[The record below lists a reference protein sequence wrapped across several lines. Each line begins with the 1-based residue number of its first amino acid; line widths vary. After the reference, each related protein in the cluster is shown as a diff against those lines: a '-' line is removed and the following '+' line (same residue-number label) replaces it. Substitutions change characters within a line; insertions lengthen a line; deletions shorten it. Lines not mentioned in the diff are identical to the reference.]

1 MKRVFCIFIYVV
13 FSILKGVSAEMPDTL
28 NHYGL
33 QAVEIRGKRLRSQL
47 REIEGTSIISMSL
60 MDEMP
65 HILGNADPLHYAQL
79 LPGVQTNSEYDA
91 GLHIQGCDNSHNYV
105 SLGGAPIYNAAHLLG
120 FFSIFNA
127 GHFTEMSLQK
137 SPVSASFPNR
147 LGGRVDM
154 LTPTWLAAED
164 SLSVGA
170 VHGELSV
177 GPMSS
182 QGTLRLPVG
191 KRSLLLLSARTAY
204 LNLLYS
210 KWLEVD
216 GDEVK
221 YDFSDYNLS
230 YITQLDDA
238 NVLKFEGY
246 WGYDNMKIGQASHGL
261 QGKLKWNNTMAA
273 LHWYSRSKD
282 GLEERKKDW
291 SMEQMVYYS
300 RYANRLNVDEYS
312 FQVGMRSFI
321 FDLGYKGNFSWGRW
335 SVGAEVIRHQLLPQ
349 DVGITGNLAN
359 YQTNAQHQQATET
372 SAYLQYCQPL
382 GEKLLMEMGA
392 RVSGYHCQ
400 KSFYRVMPHLKFNYD
415 LSQSAKLNLNLG
427 IRNQYLFQTGFSSA
441 GLPTEFWFAAD
452 QNHRPQYAYH
462 AALQGEF
469 WFAEKEYR
477 LSVETYYKWL
487 MNQIENNSNMFDIL
501 FSSYSFDGSLLHG
514 KGYNYGLNLLL
525 EKRRGKLTGWLSGS
539 LGRAM
544 RKFDGEQYQ
553 GWYPAGHE
561 RIYELNAVATYR
573 INRRVSLGTTYVLAS
588 GTPYTKVNYA
598 YLMSGNLVTEYGPHN
613 GGRVKPYMRL
623 DLSAS
628 YDFATKGSIRSGI
641 NFSLYNVTMHG
652 NDLFYRIKVYDNH
665 VRYNGFKFLMP
676 IMPSLNYYCKF

>member
-13 FSILKGVSAEMPDTL
+13 FGILKGVSAEMTDTL

-105 SLGGAPIYNAAHLLG
+105 SLGGAPVYNAAHLLG

-182 QGTLRLPVG
+182 QGTLRLPIG
-191 KRSLLLLSARTAY
+191 KRSLLLLSARAAY

-238 NVLKFEGY
+238 NVLKIEGY
-246 WGYDNMKIGQASHGL
+246 WGYDKMKIGQASHGL

-282 GLEERKKDW
+282 GLNEGGKDW

-300 RYANRLNVDEYS
+300 RYANRLNVGEYS

-321 FDLGYKGNFSWGRW
+321 FDLGYKGNFSCERW
-335 SVGAEVIRHQLLPQ
+335 SMGAEVVRHQLLPQ
-349 DVGITGNLAN
+349 DIGITGNLAN
-359 YQTNAQHQQATET
+359 YQTDTQHQQSMEA

-382 GEKLLMEMGA
+382 GENLLMELGA

-400 KSFYRVMPHLKFNYD
+400 KSFYRVMPHLKFNCD
-415 LSQSAKLNLNLG
+415 LSPSAKLNLNLG
-427 IRNQYLFQTGFSSA
+427 IRNQYLFQTGFSSS

-452 QNHRPQYAYH
+452 KNHRPQYACH

-539 LGRAM
+539 FGRAM

-573 INRRVSLGTTYVLAS
+573 INRRVSLGSTYVLAS

-613 GGRVKPYMRL
+613 GDRVKPYMRL
-623 DLSAS
+623 DLSVS
-628 YDFATKGSIRSGI
+628 YDFATKGKVRSGI

-676 IMPSLNYYCKF
+676 IMPSINYYCKF

>member
-13 FSILKGVSAEMPDTL
+13 FGILKGVSAEMTDTL

-33 QAVEIRGKRLRSQL
+33 QTVEIRGKRLRSPL
-47 REIEGTSIISMSL
+47 REIEGSSIISMSL

-105 SLGGAPIYNAAHLLG
+105 SLGGAPVYNAAHLLG

-191 KRSLLLLSARTAY
+191 KRSLLLLSARAAY

-238 NVLKFEGY
+238 NVLKIEGY
-246 WGYDNMKIGQASHGL
+246 WGYDNMKIGQASYGL
-261 QGKLKWNNTMAA
+261 QGKLKWDNTMAA

-282 GLEERKKDW
+282 GLNEGGKDW

-300 RYANRLNVDEYS
+300 RYANRLNVGEYS

-335 SVGAEVIRHQLLPQ
+335 RMGAEVVRHQLLPQ
-349 DVGITGNLAN
+349 DIGITGNLAN
-359 YQTNAQHQQATET
+359 YQTDTQHQLATEA
-372 SAYLQYCQPL
+372 SANLQYCQPL

-415 LSQSAKLNLNLG
+415 LSPSAKLNLNLG

-452 QNHRPQYAYH
+452 QNHRPQYACH

-573 INRRVSLGTTYVLAS
+573 INRRVSLGSTYVLAS

-613 GGRVKPYMRL
+613 GDRVKPYMRL
-623 DLSAS
+623 DLSVS
-628 YDFATKGSIRSGI
+628 YDFATKGKVRSGI

-665 VRYNGFKFLMP
+665 VRYNAFKFLMP
-676 IMPSLNYYCKF
+676 IMPSINYYCKF

>member
-13 FSILKGVSAEMPDTL
+13 FGILKGVSAEMTDTL

-33 QAVEIRGKRLRSQL
+33 QAVEIRGKRLRSPL
-47 REIEGTSIISMSL
+47 REIEGSSIISMSF

-105 SLGGAPIYNAAHLLG
+105 SLDGAPIYNAAHLLG

-191 KRSLLLLSARTAY
+191 KRSLLLLSARAAY

-238 NVLKFEGY
+238 NVLKIEGY
-246 WGYDNMKIGQASHGL
+246 WGYDKMKIGQASHGL

-273 LHWYSRSKD
+273 LHWYSRSKH
-282 GLEERKKDW
+282 GENERRKNW
-291 SMEQMVYYS
+291 QMEQMVYYS
-300 RYANRLNVDEYS
+300 RYANRLNLNEYS

-335 SVGAEVIRHQLLPQ
+335 RMGAEVVRHQLLPQ
-349 DVGITGNLAN
+349 DIGITGNLAN
-359 YQTNAQHQQATET
+359 YQTDAHHQLATEA
-372 SAYLQYCQPL
+372 SVYLQYCQPL

-415 LSQSAKLNLNLG
+415 LSPSAKLNLNLG

-452 QNHRPQYAYH
+452 KNHRPQYAYH

-553 GWYPAGHE
+553 EWYPAGHE

-573 INRRVSLGTTYVLAS
+573 INRRVSLGSTYVLAS

-613 GGRVKPYMRL
+613 GDRVKPYMRL
-623 DLSAS
+623 DLSVS
-628 YDFATKGSIRSGI
+628 YDFATKGKVRSGI

-665 VRYNGFKFLMP
+665 VRYNAFKFLMP
-676 IMPSLNYYCKF
+676 IMPSINYYCKF

>member
-13 FSILKGVSAEMPDTL
+13 FGILKGVSAEMTDTL

-105 SLGGAPIYNAAHLLG
+105 SLGGAPVYNAAHLLG

-191 KRSLLLLSARTAY
+191 KRSLLLLSARAAY

-238 NVLKFEGY
+238 NVLKIEGY
-246 WGYDNMKIGQASHGL
+246 WGYDNMKIGQVSYGL
-261 QGKLKWNNTMAA
+261 QGKLKWDNTMAA

-282 GLEERKKDW
+282 GLNEGGKDW

-300 RYANRLNVDEYS
+300 RYANRLNVGEYS

-335 SVGAEVIRHQLLPQ
+335 RMGAEVVRHQLLPQ
-349 DVGITGNLAN
+349 DIGITGNLAN
-359 YQTNAQHQQATET
+359 YQTDAHHQLATEA
-372 SAYLQYCQPL
+372 SVYLQYCQPL

-415 LSQSAKLNLNLG
+415 LSPSAKLNLNLG

-452 QNHRPQYAYH
+452 KNHRPQYAYH

-553 GWYPAGHE
+553 EWYPAGHE

-573 INRRVSLGTTYVLAS
+573 INRRVSLGSTYVLAS

-613 GGRVKPYMRL
+613 GDRVKPYMRL
-623 DLSAS
+623 DLSVS
-628 YDFATKGSIRSGI
+628 YDFATKGKVRSGI

-665 VRYNGFKFLMP
+665 VRYNAFKFLMP
-676 IMPSLNYYCKF
+676 IMPSINYYCKF

>member
-13 FSILKGVSAEMPDTL
+13 FGILKGVSAEMTDTL

-33 QAVEIRGKRLRSQL
+33 QTVEIRGKRLRSQL

-105 SLGGAPIYNAAHLLG
+105 SLGGAPVYNAAHLLG

-164 SLSVGA
+164 SLWMGG

-182 QGTLRLPVG
+182 QGTLRLPIS
-191 KRSLLLLSARTAY
+191 KRSLLLLSARAAY

-238 NVLKFEGY
+238 NVLKIEGY
-246 WGYDNMKIGQASHGL
+246 WGYDKMKIGQASYGL
-261 QGKLKWNNTMAA
+261 QGKLKWDNTMAA

-282 GLEERKKDW
+282 GLNEGGKDW

-300 RYANRLNVDEYS
+300 RYANRLNVGEYS

-335 SVGAEVIRHQLLPQ
+335 RMGAEVVRHQLLPQ
-349 DVGITGNLAN
+349 DIGITGNLAN
-359 YQTNAQHQQATET
+359 YQTDAHHQLATEA
-372 SAYLQYCQPL
+372 SVYLQYCQPL

-415 LSQSAKLNLNLG
+415 LSPSAKLNLNLG

-452 QNHRPQYAYH
+452 QNHRPQYACH

-573 INRRVSLGTTYVLAS
+573 INRRVSLGSTYVLAS

-613 GGRVKPYMRL
+613 GDRVKPYMRL
-623 DLSAS
+623 DLSVS
-628 YDFATKGSIRSGI
+628 YDFATKGKVRSGI

-665 VRYNGFKFLMP
+665 VRYNAFKFLMP
-676 IMPSLNYYCKF
+676 IMPSINYYCKF

>member
-13 FSILKGVSAEMPDTL
+13 FGILKGVSAELTDTL

-105 SLGGAPIYNAAHLLG
+105 SLGGAPVYNAAHLLG

-182 QGTLRLPVG
+182 QGTLRLPIG
-191 KRSLLLLSARTAY
+191 KRSLLLLSARAAY

-238 NVLKFEGY
+238 NVLKIEGY
-246 WGYDNMKIGQASHGL
+246 WGYDKMKIGQASHGL

-273 LHWYSRSKD
+273 LHWYSRSKH
-282 GLEERKKDW
+282 GENERRKNW
-291 SMEQMVYYS
+291 QMEQMVYYS
-300 RYANRLNVDEYS
+300 RYANRLNLNEYS

-321 FDLGYKGNFSWGRW
+321 FDLGYKGNFSCERW
-335 SVGAEVIRHQLLPQ
+335 SMGAEVVRHQLLPQ
-349 DVGITGNLAN
+349 DIGITGNLAN
-359 YQTNAQHQQATET
+359 YQTDTQHQQSMEA

-382 GEKLLMEMGA
+382 GENLLMELGA

-400 KSFYRVMPHLKFNYD
+400 KSFYRVMPHLKFTCN
-415 LSQSAKLNLNLG
+415 LSPSAKLNLNLG

-452 QNHRPQYAYH
+452 QNHRPQYACH

-487 MNQIENNSNMFDIL
+487 MNQVENNSNMFDIL

-573 INRRVSLGTTYVLAS
+573 INRRVSLGSTYVLAS

-613 GGRVKPYMRL
+613 GDRVKPYMRL
-623 DLSAS
+623 DLSVS
-628 YDFATKGSIRSGI
+628 YDFATKGKVRSGI

-676 IMPSLNYYCKF
+676 IMPSINYYCKF

>member
-13 FSILKGVSAEMPDTL
+13 FGILKGVSAEMTDTL

-33 QAVEIRGKRLRSQL
+33 QDVEIRGKRLRSQL

-105 SLGGAPIYNAAHLLG
+105 SLGGAPVYNAAHLLG

-182 QGTLRLPVG
+182 QGTLRLPIG
-191 KRSLLLLSARTAY
+191 KRSLLLLSARAAY

-246 WGYDNMKIGQASHGL
+246 WGYDKMKVGQASHGL
-261 QGKLKWNNTMAA
+261 QGKLKWNNTMVA
-273 LHWYSRSKD
+273 LHWYSRSND

-321 FDLGYKGNFSWGRW
+321 FDLGYKGNFSCGRW

-359 YQTNAQHQQATET
+359 YQTDAQHQQATET
-372 SAYLQYCQPL
+372 SAYLQYSQPL

-400 KSFYRVMPHLKFNYD
+400 KSFYRVMPHLKFNCD
-415 LSQSAKLNLNLG
+415 LSPSAKLNLNLG

-452 QNHRPQYAYH
+452 KNHRPQYACH

-539 LGRAM
+539 WGRAM
-544 RKFDGEQYQ
+544 RKFDGAQYQ

-573 INRRVSLGTTYVLAS
+573 INRRISFGATYVLAS

-613 GGRVKPYMRL
+613 GSRVKPYMRL
-623 DLSAS
+623 DLSVS
-628 YDFATKGSIRSGI
+628 YDFATKGSVRNGI

-665 VRYNGFKFLMP
+665 VRYNAFKFLMP
-676 IMPSLNYYCKF
+676 IMPSINYYCKF

>member
-105 SLGGAPIYNAAHLLG
+105 SLGGAPVYNAAHLLG

-191 KRSLLLLSARTAY
+191 KRSLLLLSARAAY

-246 WGYDNMKIGQASHGL
+246 WGYDKMKVGQASHGL
-261 QGKLKWNNTMAA
+261 QGKLKWNNTMVA
-273 LHWYSRSKD
+273 LHWYSRSND

-321 FDLGYKGNFSWGRW
+321 FDLGYKGNFSCGRW

-359 YQTNAQHQQATET
+359 YQTDAQHQQATET

-382 GEKLLMEMGA
+382 GENLLMELGA

-400 KSFYRVMPHLKFNYD
+400 KSFYRVMPHLKFNYG

-544 RKFDGEQYQ
+544 RKFVGEQYQ

-613 GGRVKPYMRL
+613 GGRVKPYRRL
-623 DLSAS
+623 DLSVS
-628 YDFATKGSIRSGI
+628 YDFATKGSVRSGI

-676 IMPSLNYYCKF
+676 IMPSINYYCKF

>member
-13 FSILKGVSAEMPDTL
+13 FGILKGVSAEMTDTL

-105 SLGGAPIYNAAHLLG
+105 SLGGAPVYNAAHLLG

-182 QGTLRLPVG
+182 QGTLRLPIG
-191 KRSLLLLSARTAY
+191 KRSLLLLSARAAY

-238 NVLKFEGY
+238 NVLKIEGY

-261 QGKLKWNNTMAA
+261 QGKLKWDNTMAA

-282 GLEERKKDW
+282 GLNEGGKDW

-300 RYANRLNVDEYS
+300 RYANRLNVGEYS

-335 SVGAEVIRHQLLPQ
+335 RMGAEVVRHQLLPQ
-349 DVGITGNLAN
+349 DIGITGNLAN
-359 YQTNAQHQQATET
+359 YQTDAHHQLATEA
-372 SAYLQYCQPL
+372 SVYLQYCQPL

-415 LSQSAKLNLNLG
+415 LSPSAKLNLNLG

-441 GLPTEFWFAAD
+441 GLPTEFWFAAN

-553 GWYPAGHE
+553 EWYPAGHE

-573 INRRVSLGTTYVLAS
+573 INRRVSLGSTYVLAS

-613 GGRVKPYMRL
+613 GDRVKPYMRL
-623 DLSAS
+623 DLSVS
-628 YDFATKGSIRSGI
+628 YDFATKGKVRSGI

-665 VRYNGFKFLMP
+665 VRYNAFKFLMP
-676 IMPSLNYYCKF
+676 IMPSINYYCKF

>member
-13 FSILKGVSAEMPDTL
+13 FGILKGVSAEMTDTL

-105 SLGGAPIYNAAHLLG
+105 SLGGAPVYNAAHLLG

-182 QGTLRLPVG
+182 QGTLRLPIG
-191 KRSLLLLSARTAY
+191 KRSLLLLSARAAY

-238 NVLKFEGY
+238 NVLKIEGY
-246 WGYDNMKIGQASHGL
+246 WGYDKMKIGQASHGL

-282 GLEERKKDW
+282 GLNEGGKDW

-300 RYANRLNVDEYS
+300 RYANRLNVGEYS

-335 SVGAEVIRHQLLPQ
+335 RMGAEVVRHQLLPQ
-349 DVGITGNLAN
+349 DIGISGNLAN
-359 YQTNAQHQQATET
+359 YQTDAHHQLATEA
-372 SAYLQYCQPL
+372 SVYLQYCQPL

-415 LSQSAKLNLNLG
+415 LSPSAKLNLNLG

-452 QNHRPQYAYH
+452 KNHRPQYACH

-553 GWYPAGHE
+553 EWYPAGHE

-573 INRRVSLGTTYVLAS
+573 INRRVSLGSTYVLAS

-613 GGRVKPYMRL
+613 GDRVKPYMRL
-623 DLSAS
+623 DLSVS
-628 YDFATKGSIRSGI
+628 YDFATKGKVRSGI

-665 VRYNGFKFLMP
+665 VRYNAFKFLMP
-676 IMPSLNYYCKF
+676 IMPSINYYCKF

>member
-13 FSILKGVSAEMPDTL
+13 FSILKGVSAEMTDTL

-105 SLGGAPIYNAAHLLG
+105 SLGGAPVYNAAHLLG

-164 SLSVGA
+164 SLLVGA

-191 KRSLLLLSARTAY
+191 KRSLLLLSARAAY

-300 RYANRLNVDEYS
+300 RYANRLNVNEYS

-321 FDLGYKGNFSWGRW
+321 FDLGYKGNFSCGRW

-359 YQTNAQHQQATET
+359 YQTDAQHQQATET
-372 SAYLQYCQPL
+372 SAYLQYCLPL

>member
-105 SLGGAPIYNAAHLLG
+105 SLGGAPVYNAAHLLG

-382 GEKLLMEMGA
+382 GENLLMELGA

>member
-13 FSILKGVSAEMPDTL
+13 FGILKGVSAEMTDTL

-33 QAVEIRGKRLRSQL
+33 QTVEIRGKRLRSQL

-164 SLSVGA
+164 SLWMGG

-191 KRSLLLLSARTAY
+191 KRSLLLLSARAAY

-238 NVLKFEGY
+238 NVLKIEGY
-246 WGYDNMKIGQASHGL
+246 WGYDKMKIGQASHGL

-273 LHWYSRSKD
+273 LHWYSRSKH
-282 GLEERKKDW
+282 GENERRKNW
-291 SMEQMVYYS
+291 QMEQMVYYS
-300 RYANRLNVDEYS
+300 RYANRLNLNEYS

-321 FDLGYKGNFSWGRW
+321 LDLGYKGNFSCGRW
-335 SVGAEVIRHQLLPQ
+335 RMGAEVVRHQLLPQ
-349 DVGITGNLAN
+349 DIGISGNLAN
-359 YQTNAQHQQATET
+359 YQTDTQHQQSMEA

-382 GEKLLMEMGA
+382 GEKLLMELGA

-427 IRNQYLFQTGFSSA
+427 IRNQYLFQTGFSSS

-452 QNHRPQYAYH
+452 KNHRPQYACH

-573 INRRVSLGTTYVLAS
+573 INRRVSLGSTYVLAS

-613 GGRVKPYMRL
+613 GDRVKPYMRL
-623 DLSAS
+623 DLSVS
-628 YDFATKGSIRSGI
+628 YDFATKGKVRSGI

-665 VRYNGFKFLMP
+665 VRYNAFKFLMP
-676 IMPSLNYYCKF
+676 IMPSINYYCKF

>member
-105 SLGGAPIYNAAHLLG
+105 SLGGAPVYNAAHLLG

-191 KRSLLLLSARTAY
+191 KRSLLLLSARAAY

-382 GEKLLMEMGA
+382 GENLLMELGA

>member
-13 FSILKGVSAEMPDTL
+13 FGILKGVSAEMTDTL

-105 SLGGAPIYNAAHLLG
+105 SLGGAPVYNAAHLLG

-164 SLSVGA
+164 SLSVGT

-182 QGTLRLPVG
+182 QGTLRLPIG
-191 KRSLLLLSARTAY
+191 KRSLLLLSARAAY

-238 NVLKFEGY
+238 NVLKIEGY
-246 WGYDNMKIGQASHGL
+246 WGYDNMKIGQASYGL
-261 QGKLKWNNTMAA
+261 QGKLKWDNTMAA
-273 LHWYSRSKD
+273 LHWYSRSKH
-282 GLEERKKDW
+282 GENERRKNW
-291 SMEQMVYYS
+291 QMEQMVYYS
-300 RYANRLNVDEYS
+300 RYANRLNLNEYS

-335 SVGAEVIRHQLLPQ
+335 RMGAEVVRHQLLPQ
-349 DVGITGNLAN
+349 DIGISGNLAN
-359 YQTNAQHQQATET
+359 YQTDTQHQLATEA

-382 GEKLLMEMGA
+382 GENLLMELGA

-415 LSQSAKLNLNLG
+415 LSPSAKLNLNLG

-441 GLPTEFWFAAD
+441 GLPTEFWFAAN

-573 INRRVSLGTTYVLAS
+573 INRRVSLGSTYVLAS

-613 GGRVKPYMRL
+613 GDRVKPYMRL
-623 DLSAS
+623 DLSVS
-628 YDFATKGSIRSGI
+628 YDFATKGKVRSGI

-665 VRYNGFKFLMP
+665 VRYNAFKFLMP
-676 IMPSLNYYCKF
+676 IMPSINYYCKF

>member
-13 FSILKGVSAEMPDTL
+13 FGILKGVSAEMTDTL

-105 SLGGAPIYNAAHLLG
+105 SLGGAPVYNAAHLLG

-137 SPVSASFPNR
+137 SPVSASLPNR

-164 SLSVGA
+164 SLWTGA

-191 KRSLLLLSARTAY
+191 KRSLLLLSARAAY

-238 NVLKFEGY
+238 NVLKIEGY
-246 WGYDNMKIGQASHGL
+246 WGYDKMKIGQASYGL
-261 QGKLKWNNTMAA
+261 QGKLKWDNTMAA

-282 GLEERKKDW
+282 GLNEGGKDW

-300 RYANRLNVDEYS
+300 RYANRLNVGEYS

-335 SVGAEVIRHQLLPQ
+335 RMGAEVVRHQLLPQ
-349 DVGITGNLAN
+349 DIGITGNLAN
-359 YQTNAQHQQATET
+359 YQTDAHHQLATEA

-382 GEKLLMEMGA
+382 GENLLMELGA

-441 GLPTEFWFAAD
+441 GLPTEFWFAAN

-553 GWYPAGHE
+553 EWYPAGHE

-573 INRRVSLGTTYVLAS
+573 INRRVSLGSTYVLAS

-613 GGRVKPYMRL
+613 GDRVKPYMRL
-623 DLSAS
+623 DLSVS
-628 YDFATKGSIRSGI
+628 YDFATKGSVRSGI

-665 VRYNGFKFLMP
+665 VRYNAFKFLMP
-676 IMPSLNYYCKF
+676 IMPSINYYCKF

>member
-1 MKRVFCIFIYVV
+1 MKRVFCILIYVV
-13 FSILKGVSAEMPDTL
+13 LGILKSVSAEMTDTL

-33 QAVEIRGKRLRSQL
+33 QTVEIRGKRLRSPL
-47 REIEGTSIISMSL
+47 REIEGSSIISMSF

-91 GLHIQGCDNSHNYV
+91 GLHIQGSDNSHNYV

-127 GHFTEMSLQK
+127 GHFSELSLQK

-164 SLSVGA
+164 SLWTGG

-191 KRSLLLLSARTAY
+191 KRSLLLLSARAAY

-246 WGYDNMKIGQASHGL
+246 WGYDNMKIGQASYGL
-261 QGKLKWNNTMAA
+261 QGKLKWDNTMAA

-282 GLEERKKDW
+282 GLDERGKVW

-349 DVGITGNLAN
+349 DIGITGNLAN
-359 YQTNAQHQQATET
+359 YQTDAHHQLATEA
-372 SAYLQYCQPL
+372 SVYLQYSQPL
-382 GEKLLMEMGA
+382 GEKLLTEMGA

-400 KSFYRVMPHLKFNYD
+400 KSFYRVMPHLKLNYV

-452 QNHRPQYAYH
+452 KNHRPQYACH

-573 INRRVSLGTTYVLAS
+573 INRRVSLGSTYVLAS

-613 GGRVKPYMRL
+613 GSRVKPYMRL
-623 DLSAS
+623 DLSVS
-628 YDFATKGSIRSGI
+628 YDFATKGKVRSGI

-665 VRYNGFKFLMP
+665 VRYNAFKFLMP
-676 IMPSLNYYCKF
+676 IMPSINYYCKF

>member
-1 MKRVFCIFIYVV
+1 
-13 FSILKGVSAEMPDTL
+13 MPDTL

-105 SLGGAPIYNAAHLLG
+105 SLGGAPVYNAAHLLG

-147 LGGRVDM
+147 LGGKVDM

-164 SLSVGA
+164 SLLVGA

-191 KRSLLLLSARTAY
+191 KRSLLLLSARAAY

-300 RYANRLNVDEYS
+300 RYANRLNVNEYS

-321 FDLGYKGNFSWGRW
+321 FDLGYKGNFSCGRW

-359 YQTNAQHQQATET
+359 YQTDAQHQQATET
-372 SAYLQYCQPL
+372 SAYLQYCLPL

-676 IMPSLNYYCKF
+676 IMPSINYYCKF

>member
-105 SLGGAPIYNAAHLLG
+105 SLGGAPVYNAAHLLG

-164 SLSVGA
+164 SLLVGA

-191 KRSLLLLSARTAY
+191 KRSLLLLSARAAY

-246 WGYDNMKIGQASHGL
+246 WGYDNMKIGQASYGL
-261 QGKLKWNNTMAA
+261 QGKLKWDNTMAA

-282 GLEERKKDW
+282 GLNEGGKDW

-300 RYANRLNVDEYS
+300 RYANRLNVGEYS

-349 DVGITGNLAN
+349 DVDISGNLAN
-359 YQTNAQHQQATET
+359 YQTDAQHQQAAET
-372 SAYLQYCQPL
+372 SAYLQYSQPL
-382 GEKLLMEMGA
+382 GEKLLMEMGT

-400 KSFYRVMPHLKFNYD
+400 KSFYRVMPHLKFNCD
-415 LSQSAKLNLNLG
+415 LSPSAKLNLNLG
-427 IRNQYLFQTGFSSA
+427 IRNQYLFQTGFSSS

-452 QNHRPQYAYH
+452 KNHRPQYACH

-613 GGRVKPYMRL
+613 GGRVKPYRRL
-623 DLSAS
+623 DLSVS
-628 YDFATKGSIRSGI
+628 YDFATKGSVRSGI

-676 IMPSLNYYCKF
+676 IMPSINYYCKF

>member
-105 SLGGAPIYNAAHLLG
+105 SLGGAPVYNAAHLLG

-147 LGGRVDM
+147 LGGKVDM

-164 SLSVGA
+164 SLLVGA

-191 KRSLLLLSARTAY
+191 KRSLLLLSARAAY

-300 RYANRLNVDEYS
+300 CYANRLNVNEYS

-321 FDLGYKGNFSWGRW
+321 FDLGYKGNFSCGRW

-359 YQTNAQHQQATET
+359 YQTDAQHQQATET
-372 SAYLQYCQPL
+372 SAYLQYCLPL

>member
-1 MKRVFCIFIYVV
+1 MKRVFCILIYVV
-13 FSILKGVSAEMPDTL
+13 FSILKGVSAEMTDTL

-33 QAVEIRGKRLRSQL
+33 QTVEIRGKRLRSPL
-47 REIEGTSIISMSL
+47 REIEGSSIISMSF

-127 GHFTEMSLQK
+127 GHFTEMSLLK

-164 SLSVGA
+164 SLWTGA

-191 KRSLLLLSARTAY
+191 KRSLLLLSARAAY

-238 NVLKFEGY
+238 NVLKIEGY

-261 QGKLKWNNTMAA
+261 QGKLKWDNTMAA

-282 GLEERKKDW
+282 GLDERGKVW

-349 DVGITGNLAN
+349 DVDITGNLAN
-359 YQTNAQHQQATET
+359 YQTDAQHQQAAET
-372 SAYLQYCQPL
+372 SAYLQYSQPL

-400 KSFYRVMPHLKFNYD
+400 KSFYRVMPHLKLNYV
-415 LSQSAKLNLNLG
+415 LSPSAKLNLNLG
-427 IRNQYLFQTGFSSA
+427 IRNQYLFQTGFSSS

-452 QNHRPQYAYH
+452 KNHRPQYAWH

-573 INRRVSLGTTYVLAS
+573 INRRVSLGATYVLAS
-588 GTPYTKVNYA
+588 GTPYTNVNYA

-613 GGRVKPYMRL
+613 GSRVKPYMRL
-623 DLSAS
+623 DLSVS
-628 YDFATKGSIRSGI
+628 YDFATKGSVRSGI

-665 VRYNGFKFLMP
+665 VRYNAFKFLMP
-676 IMPSLNYYCKF
+676 IMPSINYYCKF

>member
-13 FSILKGVSAEMPDTL
+13 FGILKGVSAEMTDTL

-33 QAVEIRGKRLRSQL
+33 QDVEIRGKRLRSQL
-47 REIEGTSIISMSL
+47 REIEGSSIISMSL

-164 SLSVGA
+164 SLWTGG

-191 KRSLLLLSARTAY
+191 KRSLLLLSARAAY

-238 NVLKFEGY
+238 NVLKIEGY
-246 WGYDNMKIGQASHGL
+246 WGYDNMKIGQASYGL
-261 QGKLKWNNTMAA
+261 QGKLKWDNTMAA
-273 LHWYSRSKD
+273 LHWYSRSKN
-282 GLEERKKDW
+282 GLDERGKVW

-300 RYANRLNVDEYS
+300 RYANRLNVGEYS

-335 SVGAEVIRHQLLPQ
+335 RMGAEVVRHQLLPQ
-349 DVGITGNLAN
+349 DIGITGNLAN
-359 YQTNAQHQQATET
+359 YQTDAQHQQAAET
-372 SAYLQYCQPL
+372 SAYLQYSQPL

-400 KSFYRVMPHLKFNYD
+400 KSFYRVMPHLKFNCD
-415 LSQSAKLNLNLG
+415 LSPSAKLNLNLG

-452 QNHRPQYAYH
+452 KNHRPQYACH

-539 LGRAM
+539 WGRAM
-544 RKFDGEQYQ
+544 RKFDGAQYQ

-573 INRRVSLGTTYVLAS
+573 INRRISFGATYVLAS

-613 GGRVKPYMRL
+613 GSRVKPYMRL
-623 DLSAS
+623 DLSVS
-628 YDFATKGSIRSGI
+628 YDFATKGSVRNGI

-665 VRYNGFKFLMP
+665 VRYNAFKFLMP
-676 IMPSLNYYCKF
+676 IMPSINYYCKF

>member
-13 FSILKGVSAEMPDTL
+13 FGILKGVSAEMTDTL

-33 QAVEIRGKRLRSQL
+33 QTVEIRGKRLRSPL
-47 REIEGTSIISMSL
+47 REIEGSSIISMSF

-105 SLGGAPIYNAAHLLG
+105 SLDGAPIYNAAHLLG

-127 GHFTEMSLQK
+127 GHFTEMSLLK

-182 QGTLRLPVG
+182 QGTLRLPIG
-191 KRSLLLLSARTAY
+191 KRSLLLLSARAAY

-238 NVLKFEGY
+238 NVLKIEGY
-246 WGYDNMKIGQASHGL
+246 WGYDNMKIGQASYGL
-261 QGKLKWNNTMAA
+261 QGKLKWDNTMAA

-282 GLEERKKDW
+282 GLNEGGKDW

-300 RYANRLNVDEYS
+300 RYANRLNVGEYS

-321 FDLGYKGNFSWGRW
+321 FDLGYKGNFSLGRW
-335 SVGAEVIRHQLLPQ
+335 RMGAEVVRHQLLPQ
-349 DVGITGNLAN
+349 DIGITGNLAN
-359 YQTNAQHQQATET
+359 YQTDAHHQLATEA
-372 SAYLQYCQPL
+372 SVYLQYCQPL
-382 GEKLLMEMGA
+382 GENLLMELGA

-415 LSQSAKLNLNLG
+415 LSPSAKLNLNLG

-441 GLPTEFWFAAD
+441 GLPTEFWFAAN

-553 GWYPAGHE
+553 EWYPAGHE

-573 INRRVSLGTTYVLAS
+573 INRRVSLGSTYVLAS

-613 GGRVKPYMRL
+613 GSRVKPYMRL
-623 DLSAS
+623 DLSVS
-628 YDFATKGSIRSGI
+628 YDFATKGSVRSGI

-665 VRYNGFKFLMP
+665 VRYNAFKFLMP
-676 IMPSLNYYCKF
+676 IMPSINYYCKF

>member
-13 FSILKGVSAEMPDTL
+13 FGILKGVSAEMTDTL

-105 SLGGAPIYNAAHLLG
+105 SLGGAPVYNAAHLLG

-127 GHFTEMSLQK
+127 GHFSEMSLQK

-191 KRSLLLLSARTAY
+191 KRSLLLLSARAAY

-300 RYANRLNVDEYS
+300 RYANRLNVNEYS

-321 FDLGYKGNFSWGRW
+321 FDLGYKGNFSCGRW

-359 YQTNAQHQQATET
+359 YQTDAQHQQATET
-372 SAYLQYCQPL
+372 SAYLQYCLPL

-553 GWYPAGHE
+553 EWYPAGHE

-573 INRRVSLGTTYVLAS
+573 INRRVSLGSTYVLAS

-598 YLMSGNLVTEYGPHN
+598 YLISGNLVTEYGPHN
-613 GGRVKPYMRL
+613 GDRVKPYMRL
-623 DLSAS
+623 DLSVS
-628 YDFATKGSIRSGI
+628 YDFATKGKVRSGI

>member
-13 FSILKGVSAEMPDTL
+13 FGILKGVSAEMTDTL

-105 SLGGAPIYNAAHLLG
+105 SLGGAPVYNAAHLLG

-191 KRSLLLLSARTAY
+191 KRSLLLLSARAAY

-238 NVLKFEGY
+238 NVLKIEGY
-246 WGYDNMKIGQASHGL
+246 WGYDNMKIGQASYGL
-261 QGKLKWNNTMAA
+261 QGKLKWDNTMAA

-282 GLEERKKDW
+282 GLNEGGKDW

-300 RYANRLNVDEYS
+300 RYANRLNVGEYS

-335 SVGAEVIRHQLLPQ
+335 RMGAEVVRHQLLPQ
-349 DVGITGNLAN
+349 DIGITGNLAN
-359 YQTNAQHQQATET
+359 YQTDAHHQLATEA
-372 SAYLQYCQPL
+372 SVYLQYCQPL

-415 LSQSAKLNLNLG
+415 LSPSAKLNLNLG

-452 QNHRPQYAYH
+452 KNHRPQYAYH

-553 GWYPAGHE
+553 EWYPAGHE

-573 INRRVSLGTTYVLAS
+573 INRRVSLGSTYVLAS

-613 GGRVKPYMRL
+613 GDRVKPYMRL
-623 DLSAS
+623 DLSVS
-628 YDFATKGSIRSGI
+628 YDFATKGKVRSGI

-665 VRYNGFKFLMP
+665 VRYNAFKFLMP
-676 IMPSLNYYCKF
+676 IMPSINYYCKF

>member
-13 FSILKGVSAEMPDTL
+13 FCIFQGVSAELTDTL

-105 SLGGAPIYNAAHLLG
+105 SLGGAPVYNAAHLLG

-137 SPVSASFPNR
+137 SPISASFPNR

-182 QGTLRLPVG
+182 QGTLRLPIG
-191 KRSLLLLSARTAY
+191 KRSLLLLSARAAY

-238 NVLKFEGY
+238 NVLKIEGY
-246 WGYDNMKIGQASHGL
+246 WGYDKMKIGQASHGL
-261 QGKLKWNNTMAA
+261 QGKLKWSNTMAA
-273 LHWYSRSKD
+273 LHWYSRSKH
-282 GLEERKKDW
+282 GENEGRKDW
-291 SMEQMVYYS
+291 LMEQMVYYS
-300 RYANRLNVDEYS
+300 RYANRLNLNEYS

-321 FDLGYKGNFSWGRW
+321 FDLGYKGNFSCGRW
-335 SVGAEVIRHQLLPQ
+335 RMGAEVVRHQLLPQ
-349 DVGITGNLAN
+349 DIGISGNLAN
-359 YQTNAQHQQATET
+359 YQTDTQHQQSMEA

-382 GEKLLMEMGA
+382 GENLLMELGA

-539 LGRAM
+539 FGRAM

-613 GGRVKPYMRL
+613 GGRVKPYRRL
-623 DLSAS
+623 DLSVS
-628 YDFATKGSIRSGI
+628 YDFAAKGSVRSGI
-641 NFSLYNVTMHG
+641 NISLYNVTMHG

-676 IMPSLNYYCKF
+676 IMPSINYFCKF

>member
-13 FSILKGVSAEMPDTL
+13 FGILKGVSAEMTDTL

-105 SLGGAPIYNAAHLLG
+105 SLGGAPVYNAAHLLG

-170 VHGELSV
+170 VPGELSV

-182 QGTLRLPVG
+182 QGTLRLPIG
-191 KRSLLLLSARTAY
+191 KRSLLLLSARAAY

-238 NVLKFEGY
+238 NVLKIEGY
-246 WGYDNMKIGQASHGL
+246 WGYDKMKIGQASHGL

-273 LHWYSRSKD
+273 LHWYSRSKH
-282 GLEERKKDW
+282 GENERRKNW
-291 SMEQMVYYS
+291 QMEQLVYYS
-300 RYANRLNVDEYS
+300 RYANRLNLNEYS

-335 SVGAEVIRHQLLPQ
+335 RMGAEVVRHQLLPQ
-349 DVGITGNLAN
+349 DIGITGNLAN
-359 YQTNAQHQQATET
+359 YQTDAHHQLATEA
-372 SAYLQYCQPL
+372 SVYLQYCQPL

-415 LSQSAKLNLNLG
+415 LSSSAKLNLNLG

-452 QNHRPQYAYH
+452 QNHRPQYACH

-553 GWYPAGHE
+553 EWYPAGHE

-573 INRRVSLGTTYVLAS
+573 INRRVSLGSTYVLAS

-613 GGRVKPYMRL
+613 GDRVKPYMRL
-623 DLSAS
+623 DLSVS
-628 YDFATKGSIRSGI
+628 YDFATKGKVRSGI

-665 VRYNGFKFLMP
+665 VRYNAFKFLMP
-676 IMPSLNYYCKF
+676 IMPSINYYCKF

>member
-13 FSILKGVSAEMPDTL
+13 FGILKGVSAEMTDTL

-105 SLGGAPIYNAAHLLG
+105 SLGGAPVYNAAHLLG

-182 QGTLRLPVG
+182 QGTLRLPTG
-191 KRSLLLLSARTAY
+191 KRSLLLLSARAAY

-238 NVLKFEGY
+238 NVLKIEGY
-246 WGYDNMKIGQASHGL
+246 WGYDKMKIGQASHGL
-261 QGKLKWNNTMAA
+261 QGKLKWDNTMAA

-282 GLEERKKDW
+282 GLNEGGKDW

-300 RYANRLNVDEYS
+300 RYANRLNVGEYS

-335 SVGAEVIRHQLLPQ
+335 RMGAEVVRHQLLPQ
-349 DVGITGNLAN
+349 DIGITGNLAN
-359 YQTNAQHQQATET
+359 YQTDAHHQLATEA
-372 SAYLQYCQPL
+372 SVYLQYCQPL

-415 LSQSAKLNLNLG
+415 LSPSAKLNLNLG

-441 GLPTEFWFAAD
+441 GLPTEFWFAAN

-573 INRRVSLGTTYVLAS
+573 INRRVSLGSTYVLAS

-613 GGRVKPYMRL
+613 GDRVKPYMRL
-623 DLSAS
+623 DLSVS
-628 YDFATKGSIRSGI
+628 YDFATKGKVRSGI

-665 VRYNGFKFLMP
+665 VRYNAFKFLMP
-676 IMPSLNYYCKF
+676 IMPSINYYCKF

>member
-1 MKRVFCIFIYVV
+1 MT
-13 FSILKGVSAEMPDTL
+13 DTL

-33 QAVEIRGKRLRSQL
+33 QTVEIRGKRLRSQL
-47 REIEGTSIISMSL
+47 REIEGSSIISMSL

-127 GHFTEMSLQK
+127 GHFSEMSLQK

-164 SLSVGA
+164 SLWTGA

-191 KRSLLLLSARTAY
+191 KRSLLLLSARAAY

-238 NVLKFEGY
+238 NVLKIEGY
-246 WGYDNMKIGQASHGL
+246 WGYDNMKIGQASYGL
-261 QGKLKWNNTMAA
+261 QGKLKWDNTMAA

-282 GLEERKKDW
+282 GLNEGGKDW

-300 RYANRLNVDEYS
+300 RYANRLNVGEYS

-335 SVGAEVIRHQLLPQ
+335 RMGAEVVRHQLLPQ
-349 DVGITGNLAN
+349 DVDISGNLAN
-359 YQTNAQHQQATET
+359 YQTDAQHQQAAET
-372 SAYLQYCQPL
+372 SAYLQYSQPL
-382 GEKLLMEMGA
+382 GENLLMELGA

-452 QNHRPQYAYH
+452 QNHRPQYACH

-573 INRRVSLGTTYVLAS
+573 INRRVSLGSTYVLAS

-613 GGRVKPYMRL
+613 GDRVKPYMRL
-623 DLSAS
+623 DLSVS
-628 YDFATKGSIRSGI
+628 YDFATKGKVRSGI

-665 VRYNGFKFLMP
+665 VRYNAFKFLMP
-676 IMPSLNYYCKF
+676 IMPSINYYCKF

>member
-1 MKRVFCIFIYVV
+1 MT
-13 FSILKGVSAEMPDTL
+13 DTL

-33 QAVEIRGKRLRSQL
+33 QTVEIRGKRLRSPL
-47 REIEGTSIISMSL
+47 REIEGSSIISMSL

-127 GHFTEMSLQK
+127 GHFSEMSLLK

-147 LGGRVDM
+147 LGGRIDM

-164 SLSVGA
+164 SLWMGG

-191 KRSLLLLSARTAY
+191 KRSLLLLSARAAY

-246 WGYDNMKIGQASHGL
+246 WGYDNMKIGQASYGL
-261 QGKLKWNNTMAA
+261 QGKLKWDNTMAA

-282 GLEERKKDW
+282 GLDERGKVW

-349 DVGITGNLAN
+349 DIGITGNLAN
-359 YQTNAQHQQATET
+359 YQTDAHHQLATEA
-372 SAYLQYCQPL
+372 SAYLQYSQPL

-400 KSFYRVMPHLKFNYD
+400 KSFYRVMPHLNLNYV

-452 QNHRPQYAYH
+452 KNHRPQYACH

-539 LGRAM
+539 WGRAM
-544 RKFDGEQYQ
+544 RKFDGAQYQ

-588 GTPYTKVNYA
+588 GTPYTNVNYA

-613 GGRVKPYMRL
+613 GSRVKPYMRL
-623 DLSAS
+623 DLSVS
-628 YDFATKGSIRSGI
+628 YDFATKGSVRSGI

-665 VRYNGFKFLMP
+665 VRYNAFKFLMP
-676 IMPSLNYYCKF
+676 IMPSINYYCKF

>member
-415 LSQSAKLNLNLG
+415 LSPSAKLNLNLG

-452 QNHRPQYAYH
+452 QNHRPQYACH

-573 INRRVSLGTTYVLAS
+573 INRRVSLGSTYVLAS

-613 GGRVKPYMRL
+613 GDRVKPYMRL
-623 DLSAS
+623 DLSVS
-628 YDFATKGSIRSGI
+628 YDFATKGSVRSGI

>member
-13 FSILKGVSAEMPDTL
+13 FGILKGVSAEMTDTL

-33 QAVEIRGKRLRSQL
+33 QTVEIRGKRLRSQL

-105 SLGGAPIYNAAHLLG
+105 SLGGAPVYNAAHLLG

-182 QGTLRLPVG
+182 QGTLRLPIG
-191 KRSLLLLSARTAY
+191 KRSLLLLSARAAY

-238 NVLKFEGY
+238 NVLKIEGY
-246 WGYDNMKIGQASHGL
+246 WGYDKMKIGQASHGL

-273 LHWYSRSKD
+273 IHWYSRSKD
-282 GLEERKKDW
+282 GLNEGGKDW

-300 RYANRLNVDEYS
+300 RYANRLNLNEYS

-321 FDLGYKGNFSWGRW
+321 FDLRYKGNFSCGRW
-335 SVGAEVIRHQLLPQ
+335 RMGAEVVRHQLLPQ
-349 DVGITGNLAN
+349 DIGISGNLAN
-359 YQTNAQHQQATET
+359 YQTDTQHQQSMEA

-382 GEKLLMEMGA
+382 GENLLMELGA

-400 KSFYRVMPHLKFNYD
+400 KSFYRVMPHLKFNCD
-415 LSQSAKLNLNLG
+415 LSPSAKLNLNLG
-427 IRNQYLFQTGFSSA
+427 IRNQYLFQTGFSSS

-452 QNHRPQYAYH
+452 QNHRPQYACH

-539 LGRAM
+539 FGRAM

-573 INRRVSLGTTYVLAS
+573 INRRVSLGSTYVLAS

-613 GGRVKPYMRL
+613 GDRVKPYMRL
-623 DLSAS
+623 DLSVS
-628 YDFATKGSIRSGI
+628 YDFATKGKVRSGI

-665 VRYNGFKFLMP
+665 VRYNAFKFLMP
-676 IMPSLNYYCKF
+676 IMPSINYYCKF

>member
-105 SLGGAPIYNAAHLLG
+105 SLGGAPVYNAAHLLG

-147 LGGRVDM
+147 LGGKVDM

-164 SLSVGA
+164 SLLVGA

-191 KRSLLLLSARTAY
+191 KRSLLLLSARAAY

-300 RYANRLNVDEYS
+300 RYANRLNVNEYS

-321 FDLGYKGNFSWGRW
+321 FDLGYKGNFSCGRW

-359 YQTNAQHQQATET
+359 YQTDAQHQQATET
-372 SAYLQYCQPL
+372 SAYLQYCLPL

>member
-1 MKRVFCIFIYVV
+1 MT
-13 FSILKGVSAEMPDTL
+13 DTL

-33 QAVEIRGKRLRSQL
+33 QTVEIRGKRLRSPL
-47 REIEGTSIISMSL
+47 REIEGSSIISMSF

-127 GHFTEMSLQK
+127 GHFSEMSLQK

-164 SLSVGA
+164 SLWTGD

-191 KRSLLLLSARTAY
+191 KRSLLLLSARAAY

-261 QGKLKWNNTMAA
+261 QGKLKWDNTMAA

-282 GLEERKKDW
+282 GLDERGKVW

-335 SVGAEVIRHQLLPQ
+335 RMGAEVVRHQLLPQ
-349 DVGITGNLAN
+349 DIDITGNLAN
-359 YQTNAQHQQATET
+359 YQTDAHHQLATEA
-372 SAYLQYCQPL
+372 SVYLQYCQPL

-400 KSFYRVMPHLKFNYD
+400 KSFYRVMPHLKLNYV

-452 QNHRPQYAYH
+452 KNHRPQYAWH
-462 AALQGEF
+462 AAFQGEF

-539 LGRAM
+539 WGRAM

-573 INRRVSLGTTYVLAS
+573 INRRVSLGATYVLAS
-588 GTPYTKVNYA
+588 GTPYTNVNYA

-613 GGRVKPYMRL
+613 GSRVKPYMRL
-623 DLSAS
+623 DLSVS
-628 YDFATKGSIRSGI
+628 YDFATKGSVRSGI

-665 VRYNGFKFLMP
+665 VRYNAFKFLMP
-676 IMPSLNYYCKF
+676 IMPSINYYCKF

>member
-105 SLGGAPIYNAAHLLG
+105 SLGGAPVYNAAHLLG

-164 SLSVGA
+164 SLLVGA

-191 KRSLLLLSARTAY
+191 KRSLLLLSARAAY

-300 RYANRLNVDEYS
+300 RYANRLNVNEYS

-321 FDLGYKGNFSWGRW
+321 FDLGYKGNFSCGRW

-359 YQTNAQHQQATET
+359 YQTDAQHQQATET
-372 SAYLQYCQPL
+372 SAYLQYCLPL

-452 QNHRPQYAYH
+452 QNHRPQYAYL

>member
-13 FSILKGVSAEMPDTL
+13 FGILKGVSAEMTDTL

-105 SLGGAPIYNAAHLLG
+105 SLGGAPVYNAAHLLG

-182 QGTLRLPVG
+182 QGTLRLPIG
-191 KRSLLLLSARTAY
+191 KRSLLLLSARAAY

-238 NVLKFEGY
+238 NVLKIEGY
-246 WGYDNMKIGQASHGL
+246 WGYDKMKIGQASHGL

-282 GLEERKKDW
+282 GLNEGGKDW

-300 RYANRLNVDEYS
+300 RYANRLNVGEYS

-335 SVGAEVIRHQLLPQ
+335 RMGAEVVRHQLLPQ
-349 DVGITGNLAN
+349 DIGISGNLAN
-359 YQTNAQHQQATET
+359 YQTDAHHQLATEA
-372 SAYLQYCQPL
+372 SVYLQYCQPL
-382 GEKLLMEMGA
+382 GEKLLMELGA

-415 LSQSAKLNLNLG
+415 LSPSAKLNLNLG

-441 GLPTEFWFAAD
+441 GLPTEFWFAAN

-573 INRRVSLGTTYVLAS
+573 INRRVSLGSTYVLAS

-613 GGRVKPYMRL
+613 GSRVKPYMRL
-623 DLSAS
+623 DLSVS
-628 YDFATKGSIRSGI
+628 YDFATKGSVRSGI

-665 VRYNGFKFLMP
+665 VRYNAFKFLMP
-676 IMPSLNYYCKF
+676 IMPSINYYCKF

>member
-13 FSILKGVSAEMPDTL
+13 FGILKGVSAEMTDTL

-105 SLGGAPIYNAAHLLG
+105 SLGGAPVYNAAHLLG

-127 GHFTEMSLQK
+127 GHFSEMSLQK

-182 QGTLRLPVG
+182 QGTLRLPIG
-191 KRSLLLLSARTAY
+191 KRSLLLLSARAAY

-238 NVLKFEGY
+238 NVLKIEGY
-246 WGYDNMKIGQASHGL
+246 WGYDKMKIGQASHGL

-273 LHWYSRSKD
+273 LHWYSRSKH
-282 GLEERKKDW
+282 GENERRKNW
-291 SMEQMVYYS
+291 QMEQMVYYS
-300 RYANRLNVDEYS
+300 RYANRLNLNEYS

-335 SVGAEVIRHQLLPQ
+335 RMGAEVVRHQLLPQ
-349 DVGITGNLAN
+349 DIGISGNLAN
-359 YQTNAQHQQATET
+359 YQTDTQHQLATEA

-382 GEKLLMEMGA
+382 GENLLMELGA

-452 QNHRPQYAYH
+452 QNHRPQYACH

-553 GWYPAGHE
+553 GWFPAGHE

-573 INRRVSLGTTYVLAS
+573 INRRVSLGSTYVLAS

-613 GGRVKPYMRL
+613 GDRVKPYMRL
-623 DLSAS
+623 DLSVS
-628 YDFATKGSIRSGI
+628 YDFATKGKVRSGI

-665 VRYNGFKFLMP
+665 VRYNAFKFLMP
-676 IMPSLNYYCKF
+676 IMPSINYYCKF

>member
-13 FSILKGVSAEMPDTL
+13 FGILKGVSAEMTDTL

-33 QAVEIRGKRLRSQL
+33 QTVEIRGKRLRSQL

-105 SLGGAPIYNAAHLLG
+105 SLGGAPVYNAAHLLG

-127 GHFTEMSLQK
+127 GHFSEMSLQK

-191 KRSLLLLSARTAY
+191 KRSLLLLSARAAY

-246 WGYDNMKIGQASHGL
+246 WGYDNMKIGQASYGL
-261 QGKLKWNNTMAA
+261 QGKLKWDNTMAA

-282 GLEERKKDW
+282 GLNKGGKDW
-291 SMEQMVYYS
+291 LMEQMVYYS
-300 RYANRLNVDEYS
+300 RYANRLNVGEYS

-335 SVGAEVIRHQLLPQ
+335 RMGAEVVRHQLLPQ
-349 DVGITGNLAN
+349 DIGITGNLAN
-359 YQTNAQHQQATET
+359 YQTDAHHQLATEA
-372 SAYLQYCQPL
+372 SVYLQYCQPL

-415 LSQSAKLNLNLG
+415 LSPSAKLNLNLG

-452 QNHRPQYAYH
+452 QNHRPQYACH

-573 INRRVSLGTTYVLAS
+573 INRRVSLGSTYVLAS

-613 GGRVKPYMRL
+613 GDRVKPYMRL
-623 DLSAS
+623 DLSVS
-628 YDFATKGSIRSGI
+628 YDFATKGSVRSGI

-665 VRYNGFKFLMP
+665 VRYNAFKFLMP
-676 IMPSLNYYCKF
+676 IMPSINYYCKF